1 MYDAHVAPFATITP
15 APEEVWD
22 SLRRPIPAWHPRAKL
37 GIFIHWGPYSV
48 PAWAE
53 PSGAHGTLKGPDRL
67 THCPY
72 AEWYGNTMGIPDS
85 PTALH
90 HQELY
95 GDAPYDTFLDQWSVD
110 EFDPAAWVELFAQ
123 AGADVVIPTAK
134 HHDGVAL
141 WDAPGTGTRNT
152 VHRGPRRD
160 LIGEIAAATRAA
172 GLRFGVYY
180 SGGLDW
186 SIFPPEGADFPDSEF
201 RPNDNAYNMY
211 ALAHLRDLVERYEP
225 DVLWNDINWPDAGKR
240 TGPGSLH
247 EFLTDYYRR
256 NPEGVINDRWGAT
269 HWDYRT
275 SEYEARGDSETVAN
289 WEHCRGIGLS
299 FGYNQV
305 EDAEQYLD
313 GRGLSRLLGDIVSR
327 NGRLLINVGP
337 TAAGLIPE
345 LQQEALRS
353 LGRWMQVAKVL
364 LVEAGSAAQEQVEPS
379 DDPWVRWLRTPSHLI
394 ALVDHVGT
402 TSLAVPD
409 EGLDLARASVRPP
422 VVGQAATLAVRDS
435 TLEVTMLE
443 HGDGPAIITIPV
455 A

>member
-1 MYDAHVAPFATITP
+1 MDDPSERPFATIAP
-15 APEEVWD
+15 ASAQVWE
-22 SLRRPIPAWHPRAKL
+22 SLNRPTPAWHPRAKL
-37 GIFIHWGPYSV
+37 GIFIHWGAYSV
-48 PAWAE
+48 PAWAQ
-53 PSGAHGTLKGPDRL
+53 PGGAHGTLQGVDKF

-72 AEWYGNTMGIPDS
+72 AEWYGNTMRIPGS

-90 HQELY
+90 HQEVY
-95 GDAPYDTFLDQWSVD
+95 GDAPYDAFLDQWTVD
-110 EFDPAAWVELFAQ
+110 QFDPAAWLELFAQ
-123 AGADVVIPTAK
+123 AGADVVIPTTK

-160 LIGEIAAATRAA
+160 LIGEIATATRAA

-186 SIFPPEGADFPDSEF
+186 SIFPPEGADFPESEF

-211 ALAHLRDLVERYEP
+211 ALAHLRDLVERFEP

-256 NPEGVINDRWGAT
+256 NPDGVINDRWGQT
-269 HWDYRT
+269 HCDFRT
-275 SEYEARGDSETVAN
+275 SEYEARGESESVAN

-299 FGYNQV
+299 FGYNQI
-305 EDAEQYLD
+305 EGADQYLN
-313 GRGLSRLLGDIVSR
+313 GRALARLLGDIVSR
-327 NGRLLINVGP
+327 NGRLLLNIGP
-337 TAAGLIPE
+337 TAEGAIPQ
-345 LQQEALRS
+345 LQQEALRG
-353 LGRWMQVAKVL
+353 LGRWMQVAKEL
-364 LVEAGSAAQEQVEPS
+364 LVDGGSATQHQVEPS
-379 DDPWVRWLRTPSHLI
+379 DDPWVRWLRTPRHLI
-394 ALVDHVGT
+394 ALVDHLGT
-402 TSLAVPD
+402 TPLAVPHM
-409 EGLDLARASVRPP
+409 GFDLGRAAVRPP
-422 VVGQAATLAVRDS
+422 VIGPAATAAVRDGA
-435 TLEVTMLE
+435 LEVTMLE